1 MLINVKNLKGYKLKG
16 IDQEV
21 GSIKEFYFD
30 DKFWTIRYLVAN
42 TGSWLSKRP
51 VLISPYFLENLNP
64 DNGVLIV
71 NLTRKQ
77 IEDSP
82 SPDSDK
88 PVSRQFEERY
98 YDYYGV
104 PAYWGGPSMWG
115 PVPNLVRDRE
125 QWKSMKTGGRSWDPS
140 LRSTKD
146 VSGHVIHATDGDIGK
161 VDDFIIDDETWTI
174 RYFVVDTKKWIPG
187 RKVLVS
193 PQWITNISWEDSRVF
208 TDLSRDVIRN
218 APEYDPDEF
227 LTRELE
233 TKLWDYYNR
242 RGYWSDEAYVGEY
255 SRHGDL

>member
-1 MLINVKNLKGYKLKG
+1 MLINVKNLKSYKLKG
-16 IDQEV
+16 IDQEF
-21 GSIKEFYFD
+21 GSIREFYFD

-42 TGSWLSKRP
+42 TGTWLNKKP
-51 VLISPYFLENLNP
+51 VLISPYFLENINP
-64 DNGVLIV
+64 DHGVINV

-77 IEDSP
+77 VEDSP
-82 SPDSDK
+82 SPDNDK

-125 QWKSMKTGGRSWDPS
+125 QWKNMKTEEKSWDTD

-161 VDDFIIDDETWTI
+161 IDDFIVDDDTWAI
-174 RYFVVDTKKWIPG
+174 RYFVVDTKKLIPG

-193 PQWITNISWEDSRVF
+193 PQWITDISWEDSKV
-208 TDLSRDVIRN
+208 TIDLSREVIRN
-218 APEYDPDEF
+218 APEFDPDEF
-227 LTRELE
+227 LTREHE
-233 TKLWDYYNR
+233 KRLWDYYNR
-242 RGYWSDEAYVGEY
+242 QGYWTDETYVGEY
-255 SRHGDL
+255 SRHGEL